1 MSNSEEKYILTYF
14 PKKTFRSIFI
24 NSFKILI
31 LFQDKLNGRDSY
43 PFISS
48 VRVPLNPCE
57 NDVLSLK

>member
-1 MSNSEEKYILTYF
+1 MSKSEENFYPILKEKYLDKFLSILL
-14 PKKTFRSIFI
+14 KIF
-24 NSFKILI
+24 I